1 MPPCNAGGRRLLVAP
16 GLCLLLDLLDACL
29 NGLEVFQLKLGVDDF
44 LVADGVHRAVDV
56 GDVVVV
62 KAAQYVEDGVRL
74 AYVGKELVAQSFPLA
89 GSLDQSGDVDNL
101 DGGRHDASRVDQL
114 GELVQSFI
122 GDGDDTDVG
131 FNGAEGEIGRFGTGF
146 CDGIEKG
153 ALPYIWKAHNANL
166 QICTHENSLLS

>member
-1 MPPCNAGGRRLLVAP
+1 M
-16 GLCLLLDLLDACL
+16 
-29 NGLEVFQLKLGVDDF
+29 
-44 LVADGVHRAVDV
+44 

-114 GELVQSFI
+114 GELVQPFI

-131 FNGAEGEIGRFGTGF
+131 FNGAEGEVG
-146 CDGIEKG
+146 
-153 ALPYIWKAHNANL
+153 
-166 QICTHENSLLS
+166 SLCLSVG